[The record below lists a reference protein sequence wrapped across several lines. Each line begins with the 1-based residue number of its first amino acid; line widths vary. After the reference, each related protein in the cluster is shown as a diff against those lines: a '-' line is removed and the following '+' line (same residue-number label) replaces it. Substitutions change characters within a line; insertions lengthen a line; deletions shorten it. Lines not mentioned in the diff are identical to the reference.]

1 MLCSWGLDTVLGS
14 WGGAKARGSGLTS
27 AAISSGTEAQPPNTF
42 ASRTPL
48 QGPGGSLECGH
59 VLTPF
64 RVKCSVWGLL
74 AFAED
79 NTHPRAKC
87 TGLSHAAVLLGQ
99 ILHQGLVSLKLL
111 DPLCALY
118 HLQLARQGRVL
129 GGSHPQGGPLWESA
143 CNWGLS
149 LQGVGTSEWKEPS
162 SGPRPGLTSGFYY
175 ETRMS
180 FSHLHN
186 RKVVPPSRWKGNN
199 GI

>member
-99 ILHQGLVSLKLL
+99 ILHQGPVSLKLL
-111 DPLCALY
+111 DPLCTIYNLLDREESWEGPTPKEAPC
-118 HLQLARQGRVL
+118 GRAPVTGASHSRVWGL
-129 GGSHPQGGPLWESA
+129 RSGRSRLLVQDLGSHPGFTMRPECHFPICTTGKWSHPH
-143 CNWGLS
+143 
-149 LQGVGTSEWKEPS
+149 VGKE
-162 SGPRPGLTSGFYY
+162 TMVF
-175 ETRMS
+175 
-180 FSHLHN
+180 
-186 RKVVPPSRWKGNN
+186 KQ
-199 GI
+199 